1 MRTIIN
7 KVFPLSELSDAA
19 KEAAR
24 NWYRQYAMDD
34 NWYDSVY
41 EDAANIADI
50 LGIEI
55 RNRTVAFRNGN
66 TRYDGINIM
75 FSGFSS
81 QGDGAQFVGKYRY
94 SKGSAKAIR
103 DYAPLDTE
111 LHRIADELQAIQCKH
126 FFGIKATVEHSGHYQ
141 HEYCTDIDVKIADD
155 RHGNYRY
162 MRQNAREDVVLLLRD
177 FMRWIYRALEK
188 EYDHLNEAETV
199 DEMIKENGFEFTEDG
214 SRSISIH

>member
-1 MRTIIN
+1 MRTVFN
-7 KVFPLSELSDAA
+7 SVFPLAELSAAA

-24 NWYRQYAMDD
+24 NWYRQYAMDE

-50 LGIEI
+50 LGIDI
-55 RNRTVAFRNGN
+55 RNRKVSFRNGN

-81 QGDGAQFVGKYRY
+81 QGDGAQFVGKYSY
-94 SKGSAKAIR
+94 AKGAAKAIR
-103 DYAPLDTE
+103 EYAPLDTE
-111 LHRIADELQAIQCKH
+111 LHRIADELQAIQCRH
-126 FFGIKATVEHSGHYQ
+126 FYGIAATVEHSGHYQ
-141 HEYCTDIDVKIADD
+141 HEYCTDIDVEMTDD

-162 MRQNAREDVVLLLRD
+162 MKKGDKDDVAILLRD

-188 EYDHLNEAETV
+188 EYDYQNSAEAV
-199 DEMIKENGFEFTEDG
+199 DERIEASGFEFTADG